1 MKNVLVLCTANS
13 CRSQIAEGY
22 LKHFTRGKVNIY
34 SAGTEKSHVNLRAI
48 ASMQRDG
55 IDISQHTSN
64 DVSEYKDIPFDY
76 VITVC
81 DEAKE
86 SCPVFPGE
94 GKKFHHGFKDPAKMT
109 GSQEKINSEFDRVR
123 GEIKSF
129 CKEFAA
135 KHLL

>member
-22 LKHFTRGKVNIY
+22 LKHFSRGKANIY
-34 SAGTEKSHVNLRAI
+34 SAGIEKSHVNLRAI
-48 ASMQRDG
+48 DSMQRDG

-64 DVSEYKDIPFDY
+64 HVDEYKDIPFDY

-86 SCPVFPGE
+86 SCPVFPGA
-94 GKKFHHGFKDPAKMT
+94 GKKFHKGFPDPAKMK
-109 GSQEKINSEFDRVR
+109 GAEEKINSEFDRVR
-123 GEIKSF
+123 GEIKTY

>member
-13 CRSQIAEGY
+13 CRSQIADGY
-22 LKHFTRGKVNIY
+22 LKHYSRGKANIY
-34 SAGTEKSHVNLRAI
+34 SAGTQKSHVNLRAI
-48 ASMQRDG
+48 ATMQRDG

-64 DVSEYKDIPFDY
+64 DLSEYKDMPFDY

-94 GKKFHHGFKDPAKMT
+94 GKKIHKGFVDPAKMK
-109 GSQEKINSEFDRVR
+109 GSEEKINSEFDRVR
-123 GEIKSF
+123 SEIKTF
-129 CKEFAA
+129 CKEFCA
-135 KHLL
+135 KYIL

>member
-22 LKHFTRGKVNIY
+22 LKYFTRGKATIY
-34 SAGTEKSHVNLRAI
+34 SAGTQKSHVNFRAI

-64 DVSEYKDIPFDY
+64 DLSEYKDIPFDY

-81 DEAKE
+81 DEVKE

-94 GKKFHHGFKDPAKMT
+94 GKKIHKGFTDPAKAKGT
-109 GSQEKINSEFDRVR
+109 HEQINSEFDRIR

-129 CKEFAA
+129 CKEFSA
-135 KHLL
+135 KYLL